1 MTRSLDEFAI
11 SWNRE
16 AGAVRAATSATLTI
30 RNGPISRMVAVS
42 AAQLREGRIM
52 YRPVP
57 GVDAEFRL
65 ELAMPDGRTQAE
77 SLQVLGFDTAPSL
90 TLPVSASPP
99 PSAAP
104 KKAAPPVE
112 ALRQPR
118 QMADRADTAGL
129 VRRPVATPGRTEPQP
144 LRRVSPVLSRE
155 VLDERRN
162 AKGGVTI
169 SVLLRI
175 DAAGAVETV
184 KVVSSA
190 GESGSSGSHL
200 RLAALN
206 AARQWKFRPATAGGK
221 PVPAELTLA
230 FTF

>member
-1 MTRSLDEFAI
+1 
-11 SWNRE
+11 
-16 AGAVRAATSATLTI
+16 
-30 RNGPISRMVAVS
+30 
-42 AAQLREGRIM
+42 
-52 YRPVP
+52 
-57 GVDAEFRL
+57 
-65 ELAMPDGRTQAE
+65 
-77 SLQVLGFDTAPSL
+77 L
-90 TLPVSASPP
+90 TLPVPAARP

-112 ALRQPR
+112 APRQPR

-129 VRRPVATPGRTEPQP
+129 VRRPVATPDRTEPQP

-162 AKGGVTI
+162 AKGDVTI
-169 SVLLRI
+169 SVLVKI
-175 DAAGAVETV
+175 DGAGSVESA

-190 GESGSSGSHL
+190 GESGSSGTHL

-206 AARQWKFRPATAGGK
+206 AAKQWKFHPATAGGK
-221 PVPAELTLA
+221 PIPSDLTLA